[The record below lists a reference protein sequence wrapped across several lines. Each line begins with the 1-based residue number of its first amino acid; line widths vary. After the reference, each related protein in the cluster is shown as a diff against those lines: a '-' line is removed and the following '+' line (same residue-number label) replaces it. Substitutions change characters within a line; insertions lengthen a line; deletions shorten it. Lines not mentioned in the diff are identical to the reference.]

1 MKKLFLSLTSL
12 VMVFAVASCD
22 IIDKDQTLL
31 PAPTNV
37 TPDNPDDNPSEIDIT
52 QTHTEKYVLQFIT
65 IPYG

>member
-52 QTHTEKYVLQFIT
+52 QTHTE
-65 IPYG
+65 